1 MHSGGSRGGQ
11 FEATAS
17 PQTSVAPPLI
27 QMRTFL
33 VLNEVEKE
41 LKYILNKQCFTLRW
55 TSRFT
60 CRTLT
65 QPLVD
70 WNQQC
75 YSFVMILFFSYFFTA
90 WDLLR
95 NYKRGRFR

>member
-41 LKYILNKQCFTLRW
+41 LKYILNKQCFTLR
-55 TSRFT
+55 
-60 CRTLT
+60 
-65 QPLVD
+65 
-70 WNQQC
+70 
-75 YSFVMILFFSYFFTA
+75 
-90 WDLLR
+90 
-95 NYKRGRFR
+95 